1 MYSSENNV
9 TGHILGNLAKDGK
22 DCNRVWTRLEVSAP
36 AIAGTSRA
44 ASVSSPALGKQLFL
58 FVLLLRKSKP

>member
-36 AIAGTSRA
+36 AIAG
-44 ASVSSPALGKQLFL
+44 ASEAHLSLPQRWAICLFC
-58 FVLLLRKSKP
+58 F